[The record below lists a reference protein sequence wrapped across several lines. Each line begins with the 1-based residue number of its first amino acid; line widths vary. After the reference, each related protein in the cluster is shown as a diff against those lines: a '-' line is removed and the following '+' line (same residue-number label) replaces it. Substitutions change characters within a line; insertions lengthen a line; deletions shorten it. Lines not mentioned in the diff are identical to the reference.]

1 MQNLQFQLRDEFI
14 ELHKLLKITG
24 VCASGGEAKTLVAA
38 GAVRVDGRP
47 VHTKQT
53 LHARTGKSVRH
64 IERHVR
70 LCALAKDDG
79 LREFRKAFEEGT
91 VFMQQC
97 W

>member
-47 VHTKQT
+47 E
-53 LHARTGKSVRH
+53 L
-64 IERHVR
+64 
-70 LCALAKDDG
+70 
-79 LREFRKAFEEGT
+79 RKACKIRAGQIIQT
-91 VFMQQC
+91 GSGRIAVVHAAVG
-97 W
+97 